1 MEIDFERR
9 RISLGVK
16 DFVTFG
22 RFEPESFQIGF
33 AGSWRSRTG
42 QQWHQ
47 QLAEESRRL
56 HGNNC
61 LTEVPIHA
69 EISFCDWVFELQGRL
84 DQVLIADSPTFVRE
98 IKTTHLLLPE
108 KPELLENAHP
118 AHFGQMALY
127 LRMCEAC
134 ENLPFPSPVKG
145 ELLFVNF
152 SNGIRQS
159 VPIRKEHTE
168 ALDTAFESW
177 CAFLESRRSSRELW
191 QQTPPPL
198 AFEELR
204 PEQKLTRTRLVAWEK
219 ANTLQ
224 NQATRFALEASTG
237 FGKTALALEHAF
249 RLMQSSTVDRIVYLT
264 GKNSGQIQVIRELE
278 RFRLS
283 IPGIRPFQMRNLET
297 HKAACKMRPCACA
310 QPFGTSVDTNAGTG
324 SIPWSDIAE
333 SLARETP
340 SIHEIAGIAGS
351 AGLCPRAISMAC
363 LCMSDTWIGDYNY
376 LLSPGASILLEALP
390 GFDPQRTFLII
401 DEAHNL
407 HERCASNFSSRF
419 HAAAFAT
426 FKQWIPETSQHRDL
440 RRCISSIL
448 DYLNSLPA
456 GSRLDD
462 QVLYEWH
469 DLIERMLESVS
480 ASPLTLPDLPL
491 GMIELIWEIQS
502 CARALRTDH
511 LAWHTSCPQEGA
523 IDITCIDA
531 SAWIALTLSPFAR
544 ILFLSATFP
553 PDNGFMDQTGHGKS
567 PFPIFRIGTEWRA
580 GAYDVAI
587 DMRMDTRFH
596 NRRANYLLTTDTLAT
611 LAASTSLPV
620 IAFFPSYSY
629 AETIAEYVR
638 VTYPHLRIDAMPRK
652 MESGD
657 QVAYL
662 SRELD
667 RHDVLCIPLGSGLSE
682 GIDFLGGRVDT
693 VMVVGPALPE
703 VNDLQKERMERRQ
716 SLGDPDPFRSVYLVP
731 GMIRVNQAL
740 GRLVR
745 APGQHAKVLLH
756 CKRFADPSYADLLS
770 TDYHTETHIDG
781 IEDLIDWILIRKSDT
796 SKITTVHFAN
806 DHSPLP
812 PE

>member
-9 RISLGVK
+9 RISIGVK

-22 RFEPESFQIGF
+22 RFEPESYQIGF
-33 AGSWRSRTG
+33 TGSWRSRTG

-47 QLAEESRRL
+47 QLADESRRI

-61 LTEVPIHA
+61 LTEVSIQA
-69 EISFCDWVFELQGRL
+69 EIPFRDWVFELQGRL
-84 DQVLIADSPTFVRE
+84 DQVLISDSPTFVRE
-98 IKTTHLLLPE
+98 IKTTHLLLPDN
-108 KPELLENAHP
+108 PELLENAHP
-118 AHFGQMALY
+118 THFAQMSLY

-134 ENLPFPSPVKG
+134 EDLPFPLPAKG
-145 ELLFVNF
+145 ELVFVNF

-159 VPIRKEHTE
+159 VPIRKEHTD
-168 ALDTAFESW
+168 ALDTTFESW
-177 CAFLESRRSSRELW
+177 HAFLESRRSSRESW
-191 QQTPPPL
+191 HQTHPPL

-204 PEQKLTRTRLVAWEK
+204 PEQILTHNRLLSWEK
-219 ANTLQ
+219 ADTSQ
-224 NQATRFALEASTG
+224 NKTTRFALEASTG

-249 RLMQSSTVDRIVYLT
+249 RLMQSGTVDRIVYLT

-278 RFRLS
+278 RFRKS
-283 IPGIRPFQMRNLET
+283 IPGIRPFQMRNLEM
-297 HKAACKMRPCACA
+297 HKAACQMQPCTCA
-310 QPFGTSVDTNAGTG
+310 HPSESSPDSNTEYS
-324 SIPWSDIAE
+324 SIPWSNIAE
-333 SLARETP
+333 TLAKETP
-340 SIHEIAGIAGS
+340 SIQQIAGLAGS

-363 LCMSDTWIGDYNY
+363 LCLSDTWIADYNY
-376 LLSPGASILLEALP
+376 LLSPGASSLLDALP
-390 GFDPQRTFLII
+390 GFNPQRTFLII

-426 FKQWIPETSQHRDL
+426 LKQWIPETHQLREL
-440 RRCISSIL
+440 RRCISDIL

-469 DLIERMLESVS
+469 DLIERLLESVT
-480 ASPLTLPDLPL
+480 ASPMTLPDLPMA
-491 GMIELIWEIQS
+491 MIELVWETQS
-502 CARALRTDH
+502 CARAIRTDH
-511 LAWHTSCPQEGA
+511 LAWYVSSPADGS
-523 IDITCIDA
+523 IDITCIDV
-531 SAWIALTLSPFAR
+531 SEWISLTLSPFAR

-553 PDNGFMDQTGHGKS
+553 PDNGFMEQTGHQKA
-567 PFPIFRIGTEWRA
+567 PFPIFRIGTEWRSE
-580 GAYDVAI
+580 AYDVAI

-596 NRRANYLLTTDTLAT
+596 NRRSNYLLTTDTLAT
-611 LAASTSLPV
+611 LATSTPLPV
-620 IAFFPSYSY
+620 IAFFPSYAY

-638 VTYPHLRIDAMPRK
+638 ITHPHLRIDSMPRK

-667 RHDVLCIPLGSGLSE
+667 RHDILCIPLGSGLSE

-703 VNDLQKERMERRQ
+703 VNELQKERMERRK

-756 CKRFADPSYADLLS
+756 CKRFAEPSYAELLS
-770 TDYHTETHIDG
+770 PEYHTDARIHGMID
-781 IEDLIDWILIRKSDT
+781 L
-796 SKITTVHFAN
+796 TTWLHQ
-806 DHSPLP
+806 S
-812 PE
+812 